1 MIRLVEKWSNL
12 LTRERVE
19 YFLLSTYVRITN
31 YLSTV
36 NVNEDALNSLYLGLT
51 IGICVVTYLVIDPG
65 EPTVDY
71 TSTSEE
77 EALDAIKRKLYEQ
90 DEAGTK
96 KSSSKQQK
104 EVAEDEELEELER
117 KINELENKGTKS
129 KRGKQMDAPTKD
141 LGESNPSTTKRS
153 SSSSS
158 TSELVD
164 QATLKRLE
172 KFEKLKLER
181 RKEVDAEADLFL
193 DELKQRGISKEK
205 FKQMLPKDM
214 ELDEIKERGKKPWI
228 LTILNYLLPVGL
240 IVFVVYIL
248 QRDLSISI
256 PGVIKTYFPREAE
269 VFEQIFTGV
278 ATVARDAFSVD

>member
-1 MIRLVEKWSNL
+1 MAGNTSYLIRLVEKWSNL

-129 KRGKQMDAPTKD
+129 KKEGSKW
-141 LGESNPSTTKRS
+141 
-153 SSSSS
+153 
-158 TSELVD
+158 
-164 QATLKRLE
+164 TL
-172 KFEKLKLER
+172 
-181 RKEVDAEADLFL
+181 
-193 DELKQRGISKEK
+193 Q
-205 FKQMLPKDM
+205 PK
-214 ELDEIKERGKKPWI
+214 
-228 LTILNYLLPVGL
+228 T
-240 IVFVVYIL
+240 
-248 QRDLSISI
+248 
-256 PGVIKTYFPREAE
+256 
-269 VFEQIFTGV
+269 
-278 ATVARDAFSVD
+278 